1 MEEEEIGAKQ
11 AVREL
16 AERWEREGRRPTID
30 NILNRDCNK
39 RKLGI
44 LKPKMKESLNK
55 VGTNAWKKVQFC
67 LDSGAGEIVM
77 AEDDLPE
84 IETKESWGSRH
95 GQSYEVANGNE
106 IENEGEKRFVAHMLT
121 VDGADSGGKGITA
134 QVCAVHRPLMSVKR
148 ICRNNQRVV
157 FDDEGS
163 YIENKFTGGRLQVR
177 EEDGEYV
184 LDVWINAGEEKDKTF
199 GGQGK

>member
-11 AVREL
+11 AVWEV
-16 AERWEREGRRPTID
+16 AERWEREGQRPTTD
-30 NILNRDCNK
+30 NNSDGRRD
-39 RKLGI
+39 KLGI

-55 VGTNAWKKVQFC
+55 VGANAWKKLRFC

-84 IETKESWGSRH
+84 VETQESWGSKH

-106 IENEGEKRFVAHMLT
+106 IENEGEKRFIAHMLT
-121 VDGADSGGKGITA
+121 VEGTDSGGKGVTA
-134 QVCAVHRPLMSVKR
+134 QVCAVHRPLMSVKK

-163 YIENKFTGGRLQVR
+163 YIENKTTGERLKVL

-184 LDVWINAGEEKDKTF
+184 LDIWVNAGAEKEVSF
-199 GGQGK
+199 CGQGK